1 MRGLKITVFGI
12 ITVSIDVR
20 IVNPFVFL
28 AV

>member
-20 IVNPFVFL
+20 IVNPFVIL
-28 AV
+28 VI